1 MAFKKRLNS
10 GEHCVMNNSIAN
22 CCFMNSPKLGVVD
35 VKFNII
41 AVPIAMFFQLFMKTY
56 YIILQREPKFLDI
69 FLSFFATSKREPCVK
84 KRDWRTNIIKIKFMT
99 NGTHETFTEVPIVYA
114 VEKFYASLYNEFR
127 NLPKKDRFTI
137 GQKSETLTLDFLTIL
152 FRAQGKRKK
161 KRVEELYE
169 ADTTLKIL
177 KTVIR
182 LAFEVRVIEEGK
194 YIRLDKTLVEIGRM
208 LGGWIKYTANENLA
222 H

>member
-1 MAFKKRLNS
+1 M
-10 GEHCVMNNSIAN
+10 
-22 CCFMNSPKLGVVD
+22 
-35 VKFNII
+35 
-41 AVPIAMFFQLFMKTY
+41 
-56 YIILQREPKFLDI
+56 
-69 FLSFFATSKREPCVK
+69 
-84 KRDWRTNIIKIKFMT
+84 
-99 NGTHETFTEVPIVYA
+99 YA